1 MKRQTLIA
9 LLISLLP
16 TLETLGQ
23 PIPGDTLRAFDVK
36 PFVGTE
42 GSVERYY
49 GKDMTL
55 LYFWTATDY
64 YNQISYQALTAYAD
78 SAMREH
84 PGLSVVTISL
94 DRYASD
100 YLAWRQ
106 FMQSALNDL
115 PNCRLD
121 YSDYDDDAEAF
132 LGIERLPYY
141 LLVDSVGTVLN
152 YEAALEPM
160 QVKINGLIQE

>member
-1 MKRQTLIA
+1 MNRLTLI
-9 LLISLLP
+9 LLLSALLP
-16 TLETLGQ
+16 TLHAMAQ
-23 PIPGDTLRAFDVK
+23 PIPGDTLEAFDVK

-42 GSVERYY
+42 GSVERFY
-49 GKDMTL
+49 GKRMTL

-64 YNQISYQALTAYAD
+64 YNQISYNALAAYAD

-84 PGLSVVTISL
+84 PGLNVVTISL
-94 DRYASD
+94 DRYAED
-100 YLAWRQ
+100 FLAWRQ

-141 LLVDSVGTVLN
+141 LLVDSAGTVLN

-160 QVKINGLIQE
+160 QVKISGLTQK